1 MMQKRGLI
9 NKLFLYSDGSLA
21 WTKISAFEA
30 YTIVVLLFVDYWW
43 FGVVNEVILNWSI
56 KIIPVLALIRP
67 AQKILDKSER
77 RMMEE
82 FARKNLL
89 YRMFYHHD
97 GTFSW
102 TKFAAFTGNLMAMML
117 FLDYY
122 ILDRVDEIVLEW
134 SVAIIPVLVG
144 LHPAQQ
150 GFSGLLK
157 SGLSAVTRRRIIPDL
172 PEEPDQGSDEPLLNF
187 IEPAPKSHY
196 GKSGTP
202 QPAPEP
208 VIKPKVEP
216 KTKAEQFVF
225 KFWEPAKRWEKKT
238 GLSAIFTLAQGGI
251 ERGWNIQS
259 TGFNLFGITASDTY
273 TGPKVLLR
281 TKEQHNNPN
290 HKYPKIHSIRWDEK
304 KQKYIYDCE
313 RYFRVYTSYEE
324 CFADRLAV
332 LKQPHFSHAWPHR
345 GDPYEF
351 VRQLQAGKKVYA
363 TGSDYVSAMA
373 GFIKQTERIILK
385 LGLT

>member
-1 MMQKRGLI
+1 MQKRSLI
-9 NKLFLYSDGSLA
+9 SKLFLYSDGSLA
-21 WTKISAFEA
+21 WTKVSACEA
-30 YTIVVLLFVDYWW
+30 YIMVVLLFIDYWW
-43 FGVVNEVILNWSI
+43 FGTVNEVILNWSI

-77 RMMEE
+77 QIMEE
-82 FARKNLL
+82 YSRKNLL
-89 YRMFYHHD
+89 YRMFYHYD

-102 TKFAAFTGNLMAMML
+102 TKLAAFTGNLIAMRL

-122 ILDRVDEIVLEW
+122 LLDKVDEIVLEW
-134 SVAIIPVLVG
+134 SVAIISVLVG

-150 GFSGLLK
+150 GFTGLIK
-157 SGLSAVTRRRIIPDL
+157 SGLSAITRRRT
-172 PEEPDQGSDEPLLNF
+172 EPAVIDEPVTVDTLLQF
-187 IEPAPKSHY
+187 TEPAPRSHY
-196 GKSGTP
+196 GKSGTS
-202 QPAPEP
+202 QPAPKPTNEP
-208 VIKPKVEP
+208 TKPKVEP
-216 KTKAEQFVF
+216 KTKAEKFIA
-225 KFWEPAKRWEKKT
+225 KFWDPAKHYEKTT

-259 TGFNLFGITASDTY
+259 TGFNLFGITASESY

-281 TKEQHNNPN
+281 TKEQHDSPN

-304 KQKYIYDCE
+304 KEKYIYDCE

-324 CFADRLAV
+324 CFADRLAI
-332 LKQPHFSHAWPHR
+332 LQKPHFSHAWPHR

-363 TGSDYVSAMA
+363 TGSDYVSAMG
-373 GFIKQTERIILK
+373 GFIKQTERIIQK